1 MVSLAGGDSFPH
13 SELLGKHL
21 LCAQGSPRRGTH
33 WEPGRQ
39 SPPPGPMLEVGAE
52 EREGAWGGGP
62 GRRSTGRCGV
72 TGGVRTESCR
82 EEHQVERKV
91 AQAAASSGGEAVVSP
106 RSTRGG

>member
-52 EREGAWGGGP
+52 EREGAWGRGTWEEKHWEVWGDRRGEDGELQGRTPSGKEGGA
-62 GRRSTGRCGV
+62 GCSVIRWRS
-72 TGGVRTESCR
+72 
-82 EEHQVERKV
+82 
-91 AQAAASSGGEAVVSP
+91 
-106 RSTRGG
+106 RSVP